1 MSAAEDKDADSEE
14 NGKFDSLKQ
23 YPFLTCF
30 LVLVMKSVDL
40 NIIHLIIT
48 FKSTVD
54 AFFRDCV

>member
-40 NIIHLIIT
+40 NIIH
-48 FKSTVD
+48 
-54 AFFRDCV
+54 